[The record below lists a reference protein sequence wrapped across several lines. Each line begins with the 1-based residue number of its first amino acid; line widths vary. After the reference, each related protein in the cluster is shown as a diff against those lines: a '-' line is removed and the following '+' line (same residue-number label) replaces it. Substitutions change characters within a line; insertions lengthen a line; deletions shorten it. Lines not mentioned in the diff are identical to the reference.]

1 MAWGLRRPSEY
12 VVVLHHLRFASIF
25 TGLALLLGASQVHAL
40 FINGREVEDVYEY
53 ILDNLAEDARIQ
65 EEYRLQVER
74 DPNFRGIRPY
84 TFSSLSHL
92 SVEDLVYGAA
102 QGGLAAVRDAG
113 PNATREEVIAQCE
126 ANIQRI
132 MELFPMLTKD
142 FTAANVLLQRMI
154 VPARKDYMQEF
165 LLKRCRPGRANESLF
180 TLFWQEELQRNH
192 QGYVRALSAIC
203 DDIYTTAEPLQL
215 ALELYVQVSE
225 DDYLAAFNK
234 DAGIAALRA
243 QGHEEL
249 TPVRALSDES
259 LQSQMANPDDLLRQT
274 RKLVP
279 VRKRLLAQLDPTMQR
294 DDALKEFAT
303 RLLAAFDEAHPTV
316 EKMQDEEPEPAA
328 PPAMPFVEGEMA
340 SPEEAPADTET
351 PTGFPK
357 IGIPTLKGF

>member
-1 MAWGLRRPSEY
+1 MHKQFKITA
-12 VVVLHHLRFASIF
+12 I
-25 TGLALLLGASQVHAL
+25 LAAAALVYGAPTAHAL
-40 FINGREVEDVYEY
+40 FINGREIEDVYEY
-53 ILDNLAEDARIQ
+53 ILDTLEEDARIQ

-113 PNATREEVIAQCE
+113 PNATREEIIAQCE

-142 FTAANVLLQRMI
+142 FTAADVLLQRMM

-165 LLKRCRPGRANESLF
+165 LLKRSRPGLANESLF
-180 TLFWQEELQRNH
+180 TLFWQDELRRNH
-192 QGYVRALSAIC
+192 QPYLRSLATIC
-203 DDIYTTAEPLQL
+203 DDIYTTTDSLKL
-215 ALELYVQVSE
+215 ALELYLQATE
-225 DDYLAAFNK
+225 DDYQAAFEK

-243 QGHEEL
+243 QGLDDL
-249 TPVRALSDES
+249 TPRRALEDDA
-259 LQSQMANPDDLLRQT
+259 LRSQMADPDDLLRQT

-279 VRKRLLAQLDPTMQR
+279 VRKRILAQLDPAMQR
-294 DDALKEFAT
+294 EDAVKDFAT
-303 RLLAAFDEAHPTV
+303 KLLADFDAAHPTV
-316 EKMQDEEPEPAA
+316 QQMQEEEPEPMPA
-328 PPAMPFVEGEMA
+328 PPLPMLEGEA
-340 SPEEAPADTET
+340 PAPEEAPADTET
-351 PTGFPK
+351 PSGFPK